1 MKIQVETTIDISAT
15 GVTGH
20 YKPSRMPFEDHC
32 GQRITDIES
41 WQRSR
46 NQQRNWETI
55 TQLIS
60 LRAQVNLL
68 TEPAK
73 KQECWQF
80 DFEIDNPEL
89 FLQDLDPLGVLKND
103 CNIVPMLEGN
113 NSTVLLKTQGPD
125 QNIWFTIIAINNS

>member
-20 YKPSRMPFEDHC
+20 YKPSRIPFDDHC
-32 GQRITDIES
+32 AARITNPAE

-60 LRAQVNLL
+60 LRTQVNAL
-68 TEPAK
+68 TVPNK
-73 KQECWQF
+73 IRECWQF
-80 DFEIDNPEL
+80 EFEIDNPEL

-103 CNIVPMLEGN
+103 CNIVPMMEGN
-113 NSTVLLKTQGPD
+113 SSTVLLKTQGPD
-125 QNIWFTIIAINNS
+125 QNIWFTIVPINKE